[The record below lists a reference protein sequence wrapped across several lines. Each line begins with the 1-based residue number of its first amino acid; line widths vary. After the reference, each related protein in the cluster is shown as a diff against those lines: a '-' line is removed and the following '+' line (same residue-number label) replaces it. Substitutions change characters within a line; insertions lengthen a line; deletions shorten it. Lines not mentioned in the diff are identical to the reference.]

1 MEMIFTQTLSVRKSF
16 NEWNPMKNSSMIGR
30 KNALMPEAAEVKKN
44 TSYESSYLEG
54 NMKTNRMIFFFLPN
68 WISLQIHKWLQFWWY
83 DFVQGLIC
91 NMHKLI
97 LDNLRVY
104 DNRGV
109 RIHGFDVQK
118 FPWINT
124 IILKIL
130 KKFTPRS
137 VRNIKYSNPAKLDHW
152 TKAPFFIILLII
164 RVSHTVLV

>member
-1 MEMIFTQTLSVRKSF
+1 MKPHEELIDDWPKERFDVGSRWSQEKYLIWIFLFRR
-16 NEWNPMKNSSMIGR
+16 E
-30 KNALMPEAAEVKKN
+30 
-44 TSYESSYLEG
+44 YENNY
-54 NMKTNRMIFFFLPN
+54 IYIFFLP
-68 WISLQIHKWLQFWWY
+68 SLQIHKLLQFWWY
-83 DFVQGLIC
+83 DFVQGTIC

-124 IILKIL
+124 IIVKIL

-152 TKAPFFIILLII
+152 TKAPFLVFTIILLII